1 MKTLV
6 ASLVLAGTLVTGTL
20 ASAQEVASVPAA
32 DTPIM
37 ATFYDGN
44 PFGSGEVIEDEY
56 GNVIEVSLTDSP
68 IAEHIDGLE
77 DESYVVLEVGDQSFT
92 FDTLGGDATSNIHLE
107 YDEERLDGEPLL
119 HDALASLTALMAGD
133 AELAVFTDADG
144 VVTGLYRYAGD
155 TDGNPNIDI
164 SSDTAQV
171 TISRGGE
178 LLTFET
184 SDSGAMPLRD
194 VSVTNS
200 AGEVVSL
207 ASFFAS

>member
-1 MKTLV
+1 MKTLI
-6 ASLVLAGTLVTGTL
+6 ASLALAGTLVVGTL

-68 IAEHIDGLE
+68 IAEHIDSLDDE
-77 DESYVVLEVGDQSFT
+77 DYVVLEVGDQSFT

-107 YDEERLDGEPLL
+107 YDEARLDGEPIL
-119 HDALASLTALMAGD
+119 HDMLASLTALMAGD
-133 AELAVFTDADG
+133 AELAIFTDADG

-155 TDGNPNIDI
+155 TDGNPNIDV

-171 TISRGGE
+171 TISSDGE
-178 LLTFET
+178 LMTFDT
-184 SDSGAMPLRD
+184 SDSGAMPLEN
-194 VSVTNS
+194 VSVTTS
-200 AGEVVSL
+200 AGEVVAL
-207 ASFFAS
+207 GFFL